1 MASCP
6 SEQLNTGEVIR
17 GCVAD
22 ASRKDLPNFEPA
34 SLKPGHRLG
43 AQSRRK
49 NTHVTGTRCLS
60 WPHWHPGRSQGRII
74 CIAPE
79 LDQNGTRRLLRE
91 EPCVRLSKIITLK
104 WTHCQE
110 DGDVERTQ
118 SFAFLPVTVNTTVP
132 AILR

>member
-1 MASCP
+1 MDVTERKRCLTDPGVTDFWLLVAAYSPESMASCP
-6 SEQLNTGEVIR
+6 SQQLNTGEVIR

-22 ASRKDLPNFEPA
+22 ASCKDLANFEPA
-34 SLKPGHRLG
+34 SLKPDHRLG
-43 AQSRRK
+43 AQSRRE

-91 EPCVRLSKIITLK
+91 EPCVRLSKIMTS
-104 WTHCQE
+104 Q
-110 DGDVERTQ
+110 
-118 SFAFLPVTVNTTVP
+118 
-132 AILR
+132 